1 MRKPIP
7 ALRIP
12 VRGESPPAARDC
24 PNCGTRV
31 EDRFCPRCG
40 QRNAERLVSV
50 RRLVGDALQDQLSID
65 GTLPQTLRLL
75 LLRPGELTR
84 DYLSGRIARYLPPFK
99 LYLGSSLLFFLV
111 LSTVAG
117 FDRVWRGTG
126 GAIVEARLEADSRGQ
141 SEPIVDTG
149 IDSTGVP
156 AWLVPLARRIDRQ
169 EAKINAMPVREGARV
184 LYEATLRDVPVVLFL
199 MVPGFALLLKLL
211 YRRRYYVE
219 HFVFVL
225 HLHSV
230 AFLLGAL
237 LLLFSPGFVVSPI
250 AALPLAVYLLLA
262 MWRVYRE
269 PVPSFALKYLGV
281 ILGYLASVGGVVLA
295 TVLAAI
301 LTA

>member
-1 MRKPIP
+1 MRKPISR
-7 ALRIP
+7 LRIP
-12 VRGESPPAARDC
+12 FRGQTPPAARDC

-40 QRNAERLVSV
+40 QRNAERLVSA

-126 GAIVEARLEADSRGQ
+126 GATVEARMEADSGGED
-141 SEPIVDTG
+141 EPIVNTG
-149 IDSTGVP
+149 IDSTEVP

-184 LYEATLRDVPVVLFL
+184 LYEATMRDVPVVLFL

-219 HFVFVL
+219 HFVFIL

-269 PVPSFALKYLGV
+269 PVPRFALKYLGV
-281 ILGYLASVGGVVLA
+281 ILGYLASVGGVVVA